1 MPTLNLSNDA
11 RKFLENLPPK
21 QFKQVAGKVFAL
33 MANPDQH
40 DVRPLV
46 GYALLRADIGE
57 YRIIFDVEGD
67 QLNVF
72 LIGNRNDDEVYR
84 VLKRKMN

>member
-1 MPTLNLSNDA
+1 MSNP
-11 RKFLENLPPK
+11 N
-21 QFKQVAGKVFAL
+21 
-33 MANPDQH
+33 QH

-46 GYALLRADIGE
+46 GYPLLRADIGE

-84 VLKRKMN
+84 ALKRKLN

>member
-11 RKFLENLPPK
+11 RKFLETLPPK
-21 QFKQVAGKVFAL
+21 QFKQIAGKIFAL
-33 MANPDQH
+33 IANPNQH

-46 GYALLRADIGE
+46 GYALLRADISE
-57 YRIIFDVEGD
+57 YRIVFDVAAN

-72 LIGNRNDDEVYR
+72 LIGNRNDDEVCR